1 MPTKST
7 SRIMS
12 RSPDRL
18 APLIHPEILL
28 RPLGV
33 AQLAATTQLGGS
45 RNRLNGDRRE
55 RYDRGTGAAAKAVSE
70 RLIPTPGG
78 PPFRLT
84 RASGGR
90 RERSEGFNWR
100 LVAIVLF
107 LLSVF

>member
-33 AQLAATTQLGGS
+33 GQLAATTQLGGS

-55 RYDRGTGAAAKAVSE
+55 RYDRGAGAAAEAAPE
-70 RLIPTPGG
+70 CLIPAPGA
-78 PPFRLT
+78 PPFRRT
-84 RASGGR
+84 RASRRR

-107 LLSVF
+107 LISVF